1 MINTQQYVNFFEE
14 EYDVDDNIAIY
25 TDNVNTYWINTDI
38 ETKKAISFAT
48 SKIGRTAFK
57 KMNRYEAINLV
68 MDYLFMYKSTLFRTL
83 DET

>member
-1 MINTQQYVNFFEE
+1 MVNTQQYVNFFES
-14 EYDVDDNIAIY
+14 EYDVDETSHMYADPINS
-25 TDNVNTYWINTDI
+25 YWICADI

-48 SKIGRTAFK
+48 SKIERIAFK
-57 KMNRYEAINLV
+57 KMNRYEAIRLA